1 MKNTLKTMKNTLI
14 SMKNRFL
21 SGIILTGLMIFSGT
35 VFTSCHH
42 KDNTPADPKA
52 RRAQLIKQID
62 SLKRELVRL
71 EKQMR
76 DTSEADIPYI
86 DTDTVQPQNFVKY
99 IDLQG
104 TVKTDGNIMVV
115 PEFQGEVVKVYKKV
129 GDPVRKGEVIMRI
142 DDEILRNQIDE
153 VRTQYRLALTAYQR
167 QKRLWDQ
174 KIGSEMAYLQARAK
188 KDGLYKK
195 LRTLK
200 SQLRKAKVTAPISG
214 TLDDIMVKEG
224 EMAAP
229 GRPVARIVNLDKIYA
244 EADVS
249 EKYLTKVRKETPV
262 HIRFPEIGKEM
273 DGKVGYTGNF
283 IHPNNRTFKTR
294 VYLDNSDKLLKPN
307 LTAHLQI
314 LELEKDSA
322 VVLPLDLIMEDRAG
336 NNYVFVLEP
345 TDKPD
350 IYTVKKRVIRVG
362 PSYNGRAMI
371 VDGLNPGDLLA
382 RLGARGLTEGD
393 RVRIRKP
400 QSDRL

>member
-1 MKNTLKTMKNTLI
+1 MKNTPITMKNTFI
-14 SMKNRFL
+14 SMKNL
-21 SGIILTGLMIFSGT
+21 WNGIILTGLLLLSGP
-35 VFTSCHH
+35 VLTSCHH
-42 KDNTPADPKA
+42 KGDMPADPKV

-76 DTSEADIPYI
+76 DTSEADIPFI
-86 DTDTVQPQNFVKY
+86 NADTVQTQSFAKY

-104 TVKTDGNIMVV
+104 TVKTDGNILVV

-129 GDPVRKGEVIMRI
+129 GDRVRKGEVIMRL

-174 KIGSEMAYLQARAK
+174 KIGSEMAYLQARTK
-188 KDGLYKK
+188 KDALYKK

-200 SQLRKAKVTAPISG
+200 SRLRRAKVTAPISG

-249 EKYLTKVRKETPV
+249 EKYLTKVRKGTPV
-262 HIRFPEIGKEM
+262 HIRFPEIGKEL
-273 DGKVGYTGNF
+273 DGKVSYTGNF

-294 VYLDNSDKLLKPN
+294 IYLDNKNRLLKPN

-314 LELEKDSA
+314 LELKKDSA

-336 NNYVFVLEP
+336 NNYVFVLEK

-350 IYTVKKRVIRVG
+350 IFTVKKRIIKVG
-362 PSYNGRAMI
+362 PSYNGRALI
-371 VDGLNPGDLLA
+371 VEGLNPGDLIA
-382 RLGARGLTEGD
+382 RLGARGLTDGD

-400 QSDRL
+400 QSGAL